1 MIAPPN
7 WAKDAVPTTRGWVDP
22 STGEL
27 LKAQRLTFEQIED
40 FLGQGVGQVEE
51 KVQYNAP
58 IEEEVQYNAPTMLH
72 EAPVGNKS
80 LQDMTKAELVALAEQ
95 SGVQVSRWASK
106 EVLIEKLS

>member
-7 WAKDAVPTTRGWVDP
+7 WAKNAVPTTRGWIDP
-22 STGEL
+22 TTGEL
-27 LKAQRLTFEQIED
+27 LKAQRLTLGEIED

-51 KVQYNAP
+51 QVQHEAP
-58 IEEEVQYNAPTMLH
+58 QMLH

>member
-7 WAKDAVPTTRGWVDP
+7 WAKDAVPTTRGWIDP
-22 STGEL
+22 TTGEL
-27 LKAQRLTFEQIED
+27 LKAQRLTLGEIED

-51 KVQYNAP
+51 QVQYEAP
-58 IEEEVQYNAPTMLH
+58 QMLH

>member
-7 WAKDAVPTTRGWVDP
+7 WAKDAVPTTRGWIDP
-22 STGEL
+22 TTGEL
-27 LKAQRLTFEQIED
+27 LKAQRLTLAEIED

-51 KVQYNAP
+51 QVQYEAP
-58 IEEEVQYNAPTMLH
+58 QMLH

-95 SGVQVSRWASK
+95 SGVQVSKWASK